1 MVKTPTLK
9 TAEDVARATQ
19 LPILGCMPVV
29 KEITTPSLVAAHQP
43 MSPISEAFRTIFA
56 NVCGSPTDG
65 PLRTLIITSPQAG
78 EGKTKLLANLGIVM
92 AQAGNSVVLVDT
104 NLRHPLLHKE
114 FDLPN
119 REGLTDALLQ
129 DEPEPG
135 PLLQATQVANLRV
148 LSSGP
153 LSPDTPQLLGS
164 QKMRRLI
171 ARLKNEADFILF
183 DTLPI
188 LPVTDAAV
196 WAIETDG
203 VLLVVMARRT
213 RRLALQRAVDRLL
226 SLGIDVVGVVLN
238 RRPVRLM
245 ET

>member
-1 MVKTPTLK
+1 
-9 TAEDVARATQ
+9 
-19 LPILGCMPVV
+19 
-29 KEITTPSLVAAHQP
+29 
-43 MSPISEAFRTIFA
+43 
-56 NVCGSPTDG
+56 
-65 PLRTLIITSPQAG
+65 LRTLIITSPQAG